1 MIAVDTSIAIA
12 ALSPWHDRH
21 ADAADTCRGGAPI
34 PAHAL
39 LEAYTTLIRM
49 PEPLRIS
56 GQVAAE
62 LNFDFT
68 PVRAIQVSLAYMVF
82 PPEKFAACPP
92 KADMG
97 DSTSLE

>member
-1 MIAVDTSIAIA
+1 
-12 ALSPWHDRH
+12 
-21 ADAADTCRGGAPI
+21 
-34 PAHAL
+34 
-39 LEAYTTLIRM
+39 M

-97 DSTSLE
+97 DLTSLE